1 MTAAAV
7 TESSVVHEIEVL
19 DAEPGL
25 FWFGAFRNVNILV
38 WAQGATLDCVKRVD
52 RTNVPRTQA
61 HPEKITTVH
70 IVLPSAGP
78 PEADARDAFNAMHAQ
93 WGHTVGCGALVIER
107 SGFLG
112 VAVRSAI
119 AGMVMV
125 APKHYRIK
133 VFDAIEAAA
142 PWVSENHER
151 STGVRWSEADVLAVL
166 RAARSAGA
174 S

>member
-1 MTAAAV
+1 MTAVALP
-7 TESSVVHEIEVL
+7 ESSIVREIVVL
-19 DAEPGL
+19 DQEPGL

-38 WAQGATLDCVKRVD
+38 WAKGATLDCAKRVD
-52 RTNVPRTQA
+52 RTNVARTEA
-61 HPEKITTVH
+61 HPEKLTTVH
-70 IVLPSAGP
+70 IVLPSSGP
-78 PEADARDAFNAMHAQ
+78 PEPDAREAFNAMHAQ

-142 PWVSENHER
+142 PWISENHER
-151 STGVRWSEADVLAVL
+151 STGVQWSEADVLAVL
-166 RAARSAGA
+166 RAARAAGA
-174 S
+174 G